1 MNVTDV
7 MSKIKV
13 VEQSL
18 GAFIKQ
24 NNEQFKAI
32 TEVICK
38 SSSSGTTSD
47 VVLLETPSKRRKVSQ
62 APGSVEGVTPLGQNH
77 GVSFRDIATKTN
89 NSSRASHQQ
98 QQFPSLSV
106 QGLQFTNQS
115 HLQPTNNT
123 VSNTNNRNK
132 RIILLLFL
140 VMVLQPPIMTM
151 YFPLMLISSHQES
164 QNKQLK
170 RISRTERNTRYRY

>member
-77 GVSFRDIATKTN
+77 GVSFRDMAKRTIN
-89 NSSRASHQQ
+89 RSRASHQQ
-98 QQFPSLSV
+98 QQFPSLPV

-132 RIILLLFL
+132 RRNSAL
-140 VMVLQPPIMTM
+140 VFGNGTTASNNDHVLSADVN
-151 YFPLMLISSHQES
+151 LVASGVS
-164 QNKQLK
+164 KQATQK
-170 RISRTERNTRYRY
+170 NF